1 MKFSFST
8 SEKNILDKVQ
18 KAAEALEINA
28 FVIGGFV
35 RDKVMNRPSKDIDI
49 VSTGDSLELARFTA
63 AQFKLKPSVQYFK
76 NFGTAQIKLG
86 STEIEFVT
94 ARKES
99 YQRDSR
105 KPKVEPG
112 TLLDDQ
118 LRRDFTINALAI
130 NIFSYEEKNI
140 IDPFGG
146 LDDLRNKLIRTP
158 LDPIKTFDDDPL
170 RMMRAIRFAAQLGF
184 SIDAECIS
192 AIQQLKDRIN
202 IVSKERIA
210 DEFNKIMMIDK
221 PSVGLLLLDECGL
234 LEILLPQLC
243 ALKGSQTYDNV
254 GHKDNFI
261 HSLQVLDNIAPN
273 TQNLWLRYC
282 ALLHDIGKA
291 VTKKY
296 DPQSGWTFHG
306 HEFVSGKML
315 PKIFKHLRLPIQDKL
330 PYVRKIIEL
339 HHRPISLS
347 KDNITD
353 SAIRRLL
360 FEAGDELDDLMTL
373 CEADITSKNEAK
385 KKRYINNFKLVR
397 QKLEEV
403 EAKDKIRNWQP
414 PISGHQIMD
423 TFGLKEGEVVGLI
436 KTAIR
441 EAILDGLIDNNEEAA
456 REFMLAKGREMGLEV
471 RN

>member
-1 MKFSFST
+1 MNFSFST
-8 SEKNILDKVQ
+8 NEKNILDKVK
-18 KAAEALEINA
+18 KAAEALETEA

-35 RDKVMNRPSKDIDI
+35 RDKIMDRPSKDIDI
-49 VSTGDSLELARFTA
+49 VSTGDSIELARYTA
-63 AQFKLKPSVQYFK
+63 AQFKISPSVQYFK

-105 KPKVEPG
+105 KPEVEPG
-112 TLLDDQ
+112 TITDDQ

-130 NIFSYEEKNI
+130 DVFSYEERKI
-140 IDPFGG
+140 VDPFGG
-146 LDDLRNKLIRTP
+146 LEDIRNKIIRTP

-170 RMMRAIRFAAQLGF
+170 RMMRAVRFAAQLQF
-184 SIDAECIS
+184 KIDPSCIE
-192 AIQQLKDRIN
+192 AIQQLRERIS

-210 DEFNKIMMIDK
+210 DEFNKIMMTAK
-221 PSVGLLLLDECGL
+221 PSVGLHLLDVCGL
-234 LEILLPQLC
+234 LDILLPQVT
-243 ALKGSQTYDNV
+243 ALKGSQTFDNV

-296 DPQSGWTFHG
+296 EPQSGWTFHG

-315 PKIFKHLRLPIQDKL
+315 PKIFKHLRLPTQEKL

-385 KKRYINNFKLVR
+385 KKRYVNNFKLVR

-414 PISGHQIMD
+414 PISGHQIMQ
-423 TFGLKEGEVVGLI
+423 TFGL
-436 KTAIR
+436 
-441 EAILDGLIDNNEEAA
+441 
-456 REFMLAKGREMGLEV
+456 
-471 RN
+471 